1 MAKAAS
7 KSAIDPNVLE
17 MDQIAET
24 ELQRLQKQLRKMEK
38 ERIAYIE
45 DKKCRHLKRSKII
58 ELLKMERNNL
68 KELLNSYEQGP
79 FAKRTAENEQKL
91 KVLLEKKE
99 NVQKKLDEQRVNLWE
114 LEGHIKKLEK
124 ELRKV
129 QENQMTE
136 KKYKEEIYK
145 AQAGILKLENQL
157 DVVNKKCGDVMA
169 KNAGLREAI
178 DHILLERAN
187 FNEMWQK
194 IVLKLEQGKK
204 YITELIDQSTAA
216 YDQREEICNKI
227 QNSKDKGQTEG
238 TVHMQEM
245 RELQRKLDHDA
256 KLQQFFGIKGQR
268 RTNVDL
274 EIREAN
280 KKVQVQ
286 EQLEQQINNYQNILD
301 NIKTLS
307 GETQIANLTTYFTKQ
322 EEENFALFNYVNELS
337 YEVETLNE
345 SVQLV
350 QEDIDKQ
357 KGENESKEKAQIDTI
372 EILEQES
379 LLSKE
384 KADEAKQMQI
394 KIEKELDELLQ
405 GVEQIFKLIRCGDAP
420 ILELLKTQKVIT
432 PYNVKLFLGI
442 IKQQTNQIINSV
454 HVTEPQIK
462 VLAKK
467 DRIPKF
473 NIKDK

>member
-1 MAKAAS
+1 
-7 KSAIDPNVLE
+7 
-17 MDQIAET
+17 
-24 ELQRLQKQLRKMEK
+24 MEK
-38 ERIAYIE
+38 DRVTYIE
-45 DKKCRHLKRSKII
+45 DKKCKQVKKSKII
-58 ELLKMERNNL
+58 EMLKMERINL
-68 KELLNSYEQGP
+68 RDQLNSYEQGP
-79 FAKRTAENEQKL
+79 FAKKTTENEKKL
-91 KVLLEKKE
+91 KVLMEQKDD
-99 NVQKKLDEQRVNLWE
+99 VQKKFDEQKVNLWE

-124 ELRKV
+124 ELQKV

-136 KKYKEEIYK
+136 KKYKEEIFK
-145 AQAGILKLENQL
+145 AQADIYKLENQL
-157 DVVNKKCGDVMA
+157 DVVNKKCGEVMA
-169 KNAGLREAI
+169 KNASLREVI

-204 YITELIDQSTAA
+204 YIVELIDQSTTA

-227 QNSKDKGQTEG
+227 QNLKEKGQTEG
-238 TVHMQEM
+238 TVHLQEM

-286 EQLEQQINNYQNILD
+286 EQLEHQINNYQNILD

-307 GETQIANLTTYFTKQ
+307 GETQIANLTSYFSKQ

-345 SVQLV
+345 SVQLI
-350 QEDIDKQ
+350 QDDIDKQ
-357 KGENESKEKAQIDTI
+357 KGEMESKEKSQLETI
-372 EILEQES
+372 ETLEQECV
-379 LLSKE
+379 LSKE
-384 KADEAKQMQI
+384 KADEATQMQL
-394 KIEKELDELLQ
+394 KIEIELDQLLH
-405 GVEQIFKLIRCGDAP
+405 GVEQIFGLIRCGDAP

-442 IKQQTNQIINSV
+442 IKRQTNQIINRV
-454 HVTEPQIK
+454 HVTEPPVKI
-462 VLAKK
+462 LAKK